1 MVQNYNIKFIAQNI
15 FAKSATLIYINV
27 LSLYIHLL
35 LYINNPYVA
44 SSPFIYKQSLCS
56 TVSLLYIKTAPATFL
71 SVLVAG
77 ALYVC
82 AVDFYFR

>member
-27 LSLYIHLL
+27 LSLYKHLL

-44 SSPFIYKQSLCS
+44 SSPLYISSSYVVSFPFIY
-56 TVSLLYIKTAPATFL
+56 KTAPATFL